1 MSVIIAHSTSQAVS
15 PSVSL
20 HSFFINYSLTFILL
34 QQISSSS
41 IFLYFQQRSLSK
53 YNSLPFNGISV
64 FEGVWI
70 FQPSL
75 WVRQFQLH
83 VPFYQRVA
91 PSLVITAVAFS
102 CIFPSPPPPLL
113 ITCHSVQKPGKKH
126 SETTLVLTTVGDPL
140 HVCCRYNHC
149 VPPP

>member
-20 HSFFINYSLTFILL
+20 HSFFINYSLTFILP
-34 QQISSSS
+34 QQIFSSS
-41 IFLYFQQRSLSK
+41 IFLCFQQRSLSK

-64 FEGVWI
+64 FEGVLI

-75 WVRQFQLH
+75 WVRQFQLY

-91 PSLVITAVAFS
+91 PSLAITAVAFS
-102 CIFPSPPPPLL
+102 CIFPSPSPTSYYLSFSTKARQNTQWDHISPDYSGRSSS
-113 ITCHSVQKPGKKH
+113 C
-126 SETTLVLTTVGDPL
+126 VLQV
-140 HVCCRYNHC
+140 
-149 VPPP
+149 